1 MDETRFL
8 SSFYK
13 QYRDKGFEVIGLA
26 YERDTDQDKNR
37 RLVKRMTDRFDVTYE
52 MLLTGYTN
60 QQVEESMP
68 ALRNF
73 MAFPPPILLDRQGK
87 TGTAYF
93 REHVCQYVYVSV
105 FAVT

>member
-73 MAFPPPILLDRQGK
+73 MAR
-87 TGTAYF
+87 TE
-93 REHVCQYVYVSV
+93 EHKSELQTLIRKSYAV
-105 FAVT
+105 FCLQQK